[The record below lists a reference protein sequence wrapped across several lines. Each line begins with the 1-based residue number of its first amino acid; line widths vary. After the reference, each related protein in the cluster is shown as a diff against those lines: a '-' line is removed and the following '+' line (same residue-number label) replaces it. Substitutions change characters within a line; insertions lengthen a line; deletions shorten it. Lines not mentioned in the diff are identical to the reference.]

1 MPQTFGRQAL
11 GTVLLLLA
19 PILLASCSDATE
31 SDEPDDARPG
41 TTTTGLG
48 EVRVE
53 ARRDVMVTD
62 TPLGDVVSGTL
73 EHGDEGTAS
82 CFVRRAQTNAGFFG
96 SAVKISVGD
105 VSGYAAVTDFP
116 ADHAGRTA
124 NFDLDEDALR
134 DRLPTC
140 AA

>member
-1 MPQTFGRQAL
+1 MPHTFGTQAL

-19 PILLASCSDATE
+19 PIVLTSCSDAT
-31 SDEPDDARPG
+31 SGEPDDARPG

-48 EVRVE
+48 GVGVE

-62 TPLGDVVSGTL
+62 TPLGDVVIGTL

-96 SAVKISVGD
+96 SAVEISVGD

-116 ADHAGRTA
+116 ADPADRTA